1 MSQPKDMQ
9 KLSSGA
15 PQVNISG
22 LNGLLAE
29 AELFVPQLKANKSG
43 TTDTNHTIIITS

>member
-1 MSQPKDMQ
+1 MPQPKDMQ

-15 PQVNISG
+15 PQVNHSG

-43 TTDTNHTIIITS
+43 TTDTNDTIITTS